1 MKLLKWKRLL
11 HQLNQ
16 TQNPFVELLPYQ
28 REALP
33 NLSLRSQRSNWRW
46 SSLTLEVELH
56 SLNFLRLQMSD
67 QKMMESWIK
76 LLNSQEAPS
85 YLSSRP
91 FRSNSKRK
99 QTWWWPI
106 LQESMSICQNLRR
119 RLREPQK
126 SKFHLSNKKLSKVSS
141 PTKSIEKRIENS
153 KWKLI

>member
-33 NLSLRSQRSNWRW
+33 NTSLQSQRSNWRW
-46 SSLTLEVELH
+46 SSLTLEAELH

-76 LLNSQEAPS
+76 LLNFQEAPS
-85 YLSSRP
+85 YLSSRQ
-91 FRSNSKRK
+91 FRFNNKRK
-99 QTWWWPI
+99 QIWYWLI
-106 LQESMSICQNLRR
+106 LEESMSICQNLRR
-119 RLREPQK
+119 RRREPQK
-126 SKFHLSNKKLSKVSS
+126 YKFHLSNKKLSKVSS

-153 KWKLI
+153 KWKLK